1 METWRRTGGEI
12 PEFEVNL
19 LAGGVWRSRE
29 VVAAGRFTLLNVYR
43 GSGVTSAHVT

>member
-19 LAGGVWRSRE
+19 LAGGVWCSRE
-29 VVAAGRFTLLNVYR
+29 LEAGRFTY
-43 GSGVTSAHVT
+43 